1 MMRAVDPVRVPD
13 LRFGAAPLPAPS
25 PGYDP
30 EGDSRALILAG
41 TPSCAPHPVPG
52 REIRGSAY
60 DGQRF
65 FVRIPDAWNGRL
77 GVCGT
82 PATRSEH
89 ANDAIFGDYLLANGY
104 AYAASNK
111 GIPFNAVIEGPAAT
125 PRSYALP
132 FPLGALAPG
141 DASIRF
147 GCLEEPVRPIA
158 AWHEDFADLVRAAR
172 EIVCDV
178 RGRAPERTYALGLSM
193 GGGQVR
199 WLLER
204 HPELV
209 DGGVEWAAVHWNVE
223 HAFVRY
229 LPHFLANMPAYVA
242 SGYRDPER
250 HDAIVRAGFPPDR
263 LQAGALASL
272 WDAHYS
278 SVPPFYADV
287 TPFMFAGVLDPAAPP
302 LATLADR
309 AAYAPSVDAE
319 RAIETIAHS
328 GRIERPLVGIAGEA
342 DAFITP
348 QHNFEPY
355 VRAVVATG
363 RGELF
368 WPFEVADGTH
378 VDPFAA
384 FGWDL
389 QPQLPFA
396 RRAFDLLVG
405 IVERGARPGGA
416 GRSRRVTS
424 PDEM

>member
-1 MMRAVDPVRVPD
+1 MRAVDATFVPD
-13 LRFGAAPLPAPS
+13 LRFGAAPLPAPC

-30 EGDSRALILAG
+30 EGDARALIQTG
-41 TPSCAPHPVPG
+41 TPSCSPQPIPG
-52 REIRGSAY
+52 REVRGSSRE
-60 DGQRF
+60 GQRY
-65 FVRIPDAWNGRL
+65 FVRIPEVWNGRL
-77 GVCGT
+77 AVCGT

-89 ANDAIFGDYLLANGY
+89 ANDAIFGDYLLASGY

-111 GIPFNAVIEGPAAT
+111 GIPFNAIVEGPATA
-125 PRSYALP
+125 PRAYVVP
-132 FPLGALAPG
+132 FPFGALQPG
-141 DASIRF
+141 QASIRF
-147 GCLEEPVRPIA
+147 GCLEAPVRSIA
-158 AWHEDFADLVRAAR
+158 AWHEDYAELVRTAQLIVR
-172 EIVCDV
+172 EVT
-178 RGRAPERTYALGLSM
+178 GRAPERTYALGLSM

-229 LPHFLANMPAYVA
+229 LPHFLTHMPGYVA
-242 SGYRDPER
+242 SGYRDTDI

-263 LQAGALASL
+263 LQPDPLASL

-287 TPFMFAGVLDPAAPP
+287 TPFMFVGVLDPAAPP

-309 AAYAPSVDAE
+309 AAYTPSVTAE
-319 RAIETIAHS
+319 REIESIAHC
-328 GRIERPLVGIAGEA
+328 GRIERPLVGIAGDA
-342 DAFITP
+342 DVFITP
-348 QHNFEPY
+348 QHNFDPY
-355 VRAVVATG
+355 VAAVAAAG
-363 RGELF
+363 CGDRY
-368 WPFEVADGTH
+368 WPFEVAGGTH

-384 FGWDL
+384 FGWNL
-389 QPQLPFA
+389 RAQLPFA

-405 IVERGARPGGA
+405 IVERDERPGGA
-416 GRSRRVTS
+416 GRKRRVTS

>member
-1 MMRAVDPVRVPD
+1 MRAADAAPVPD
-13 LRFGAAPLPAPS
+13 LRFGAAPLPAAT

-30 EGDSRALILAG
+30 EGDARALILPG
-41 TPSCAPHPVPG
+41 TPPCASQPIPG
-52 REIRGSAY
+52 REIRGSSGE
-60 DGQRF
+60 GQRF

-77 GVCGT
+77 AVCGT

-89 ANDAIFGDYLLANGY
+89 ANDAIFGDYLLARGY

-111 GIPFNAVIEGPAAT
+111 GIPFNAIVEGPAAT
-125 PRSYALP
+125 PRSYVVP
-132 FPLGALAPG
+132 FQLGTLAPG
-141 DASIRF
+141 EASIRF
-147 GCLEEPVRPIA
+147 GCLEPPPRPIA
-158 AWHEDFADLVRAAR
+158 AWHEDYADLVRAAR
-172 EIVCDV
+172 TIVREV

-229 LPHFLANMPAYVA
+229 LPRFLANMPAYVA
-242 SGYRDPER
+242 SGYRDTER
-250 HDAIVRAGFPPDR
+250 HAAIVGAGFPPDR
-263 LQAGALASL
+263 LQPGALASL

-287 TPFMFAGVLDPAAPP
+287 TPFMFVGVLDPDAPP
-302 LATLADR
+302 LASLADR
-309 AAYAPSVDAE
+309 AAYTPSAAAE
-319 RAIETIAHS
+319 RAIESIAHS
-328 GRIERPLVGIAGEA
+328 GRIERPLVGIAGDA

-355 VRAVVATG
+355 VAAVAAAG
-363 RGELF
+363 RGDRY
-368 WPFEVADGTH
+368 WPFEVAGGTH

-384 FGWDL
+384 FGWNL
-389 QPQLPFA
+389 QAQLPFA

-405 IVERGARPGGA
+405 IVERGVRPAGA
-416 GRSRRVTS
+416 GGTRRVTS